1 MDVSLQ
7 LYEIF
12 TFLGEMGGIVQV
24 HAENGEIIAE
34 VTHLSQQPPTPSSLL
49 PSLTFDLYHSAA
61 PYIVI
66 HCTVPPD

>member
-1 MDVSLQ
+1 MFLLCSMNVSLQ

-34 VTHLSQQPPTPSSLL
+34 VTHLSQQPPPSS
-49 PSLTFDLYHSAA
+49 
-61 PYIVI
+61 
-66 HCTVPPD
+66 PPWLNL